1 MAGLLD
7 YLSFEDLLNLSERQ
21 QGNIWRAT
29 DPAKLPADYV
39 GPYRDQPAGLEF
51 KNRISVNN
59 IPGVRPYT
67 LLGTHSLLE
76 AVDTAMPIVSPNTAA
91 VTSGRLDDSSR
102 TKLIRYNPIDPD
114 PNITR
119 AHEVEHVLS
128 QQNLG
133 EPGSMSKKWNEIA
146 PTSSAQVMQ
155 RMIANAPY
163 LQEKFGLP
171 TNEFYFDPEFM
182 KDPNYQNMIDEQ
194 FATLSALEQLKNK
207 RLTDDPYVRE
217 NILTTPEDRAAY
229 NAMTGLRQTRLDP
242 RDIAPYTPVSDK
254 FDVPI
259 QTEDMRRYSRPRG
272 LLYR

>member
-7 YLSFEDLLNLSERQ
+7 YLSFEDFLKLEDEQ

-29 DPAKLPADYV
+29 DQNKLPADYT
-39 GPYRDQPAGLEF
+39 GKYREQKPYKSF
-51 KNRISVNN
+51 MNRISLKD
-59 IPGVRPYT
+59 IPGAKPYT
-67 LLGTHSLLE
+67 MAGTYSLLE
-76 AVDTAMPIVSPNTAA
+76 AIDEGMPITSPGNAA
-91 VTSGRLDDSSR
+91 VTSGLPGSVAP
-102 TKLIRYNPIDPD
+102 KLIRYSPIDPTPD
-114 PNITR
+114 VSR
-119 AHEVEHVLS
+119 AHEIEHVLS

-133 EPGSMSKKWNEIA
+133 PPGSMSKKWNEIA

-155 RMIANAPY
+155 RMIAGAPY
-163 LQEKFGLP
+163 LQENFGLP
-171 TNEFYFDPEFM
+171 TNEFYFDREFM
-182 KDPNYQNMIDEQ
+182 DDPNYQTMIDEQ

-217 NILTTPEDRAAY
+217 NILTTPQDRAAY
-229 NAMTGLRQTRLDP
+229 NAMTGLRQTRMDP
-242 RDIAPYTPVSDK
+242 RDIPPYTPVSDK

>member
-7 YLSFEDLLNLSERQ
+7 YLDFEDFRKLSERQ

-29 DPAKLPADYV
+29 DPAKLPAGYT
-39 GPYRDQPAGLEF
+39 GPYRDQEVGQEY
-51 KNRISVNN
+51 KNRISVKN
-59 IPGVRPYT
+59 IPGAKPYT
-67 LLGTHSLLE
+67 MAGTYSLLE
-76 AVDTAMPIVSPNTAA
+76 AIDTAMPIVSPSTAA
-91 VTSGRLDDSSR
+91 ATSGRLDDPSR
-102 TKLIRYNPIDPD
+102 TKLIRYSPIATDPD
-114 PNITR
+114 ITR

-133 EPGSMSKKWNEIA
+133 PPGSMSKKWNEIA

-182 KDPNYQNMIDEQ
+182 QDPNYQNMIDEQ

-242 RDIAPYTPVSDK
+242 RDIPPYTPVSDK
-254 FDVPI
+254 NDVPI
-259 QTEDMRRYSRPRG
+259 QGGDKRYYSRPLG

>member
-7 YLSFEDLLNLSERQ
+7 YLSFEDFLKLPPEQ

-29 DPAKLPADYV
+29 DQDKLPADYT
-39 GPYRDQPAGLEF
+39 GKYREQKPVKSF
-51 KNRISVNN
+51 MNRISLND
-59 IPGVRPYT
+59 IPGAKPYT
-67 LLGTHSLLE
+67 MAGTYSLLE
-76 AVDTAMPIVSPNTAA
+76 AFDEGMPLTSPGNAA
-91 VTSGRLDDSSR
+91 VTSGLPGSVAP
-102 TKLIRYNPIDPD
+102 KLIRYSPIDPAPD
-114 PNITR
+114 ISR
-119 AHEVEHVLS
+119 AHEIEHVLS

-133 EPGSMSKKWNEIA
+133 PPGSMSKKWNEIA

-182 KDPNYQNMIDEQ
+182 QDPNYETMIDEQ

-217 NILTTPEDRAAY
+217 KILTTPEDRAAY

-259 QTEDMRRYSRPRG
+259 QTEDMRLYSRPRG

>member
-7 YLSFEDLLNLSERQ
+7 YLDWENFRKLSETQ

-29 DPAKLPADYV
+29 DPAKLPADYT
-39 GPYRDQPAGLEF
+39 GKYRDQPAGMEF
-51 KNRISVNN
+51 KNRISIKN
-59 IPGVRPYT
+59 IPGASPYT

-76 AVDTAMPIVSPNTAA
+76 AVDEAMPIVSPSAA
-91 VTSGRLDDSSR
+91 ASTSSRKDDLSR
-102 TKLIRYNPIDPD
+102 TKLIRYSPTDSD
-114 PNITR
+114 PNVTR
-119 AHEVEHVLS
+119 AHEIEHVLS

-133 EPGSMSKKWNEIA
+133 PPGSMSKKWNELA

-155 RMIANAPY
+155 RMIVNAPY

-171 TNEFYFDPEFM
+171 ADEFYFDPEFM
-182 KDPNYQNMIDEQ
+182 QDPNYQNMIDEQ

-217 NILTTPEDRAAY
+217 NILTTPQDRAAY

-254 FDVPI
+254 FDIPI
-259 QTEDMRRYSRPRG
+259 QTEDMRRYSRPTG

>member
-7 YLSFEDLLNLSERQ
+7 YLSFEDFLKLPREQ

-29 DPAKLPADYV
+29 DQAKLPVDYT
-39 GPYRDQPAGLEF
+39 GKYREQKPVKSF
-51 KNRISVNN
+51 MNRISLKD
-59 IPGVRPYT
+59 IPGAKPYT
-67 LLGTHSLLE
+67 MAGTYSLLE
-76 AVDTAMPIVSPNTAA
+76 AFDEGMPIASPGNAA
-91 VTSGRLDDSSR
+91 VTSGLPGSVAP
-102 TKLIRYNPIDPD
+102 KLIRYSPIATDPD
-114 PNITR
+114 ITR
-119 AHEVEHVLS
+119 AHEMEHVLS

-133 EPGSMSKKWNEIA
+133 DPGSMSKKWNEIA

-182 KDPNYQNMIDEQ
+182 QDPNYETMIDEQ

-254 FDVPI
+254 YDVPI

>member
-7 YLSFEDLLNLSERQ
+7 YLSFEDFLKLPREQ

-29 DPAKLPADYV
+29 DQAKLPADYT
-39 GPYRDQPAGLEF
+39 GKYREQQPHKSF
-51 KNRISVNN
+51 MNRLSLKD
-59 IPGVRPYT
+59 IPGTKPYT
-67 LLGTHSLLE
+67 MAGTYSLLE
-76 AVDTAMPIVSPNTAA
+76 AVDEGMPLTSPGSAA
-91 VTSGRLDDSSR
+91 ATSGLPGSVAP
-102 TKLIRYNPIDPD
+102 KLIRYSPIATD

-133 EPGSMSKKWNEIA
+133 EPGSMSKKWNELA
-146 PTSSAQVMQ
+146 PTSSAQIMQ

-182 KDPNYQNMIDEQ
+182 QDPNYQNMIDEQ
-194 FATLSALEQLKNK
+194 FATLSALEQQKNK

-242 RDIAPYTPVSDK
+242 RDISPYTPVSDK
-254 FDVPI
+254 YDVPI
-259 QTEDMRRYSRPRG
+259 QGGDKRYYNRPRG

>member
-7 YLSFEDLLNLSERQ
+7 YLDFEDFLKLPREQ

-29 DPAKLPADYV
+29 DQNKLPADYT
-39 GPYRDQPAGLEF
+39 GKYREPNPYKSF
-51 KNRISVNN
+51 TNRLSLKD
-59 IPGVRPYT
+59 IPGAKPYT
-67 LLGTHSLLE
+67 MAGTYSLLE
-76 AVDTAMPIVSPNTAA
+76 AVDEGMPITSPGNAA
-91 VTSGRLDDSSR
+91 VTSGLRGPVAP
-102 TKLIRYNPIDPD
+102 KLIRYSPIATDPD
-114 PNITR
+114 ITR

-133 EPGSMSKKWNEIA
+133 GPGSMSKKWNELA

-155 RMIANAPY
+155 RMIAGAPY
-163 LQEKFGLP
+163 LQENFGLP

-182 KDPNYQNMIDEQ
+182 QDPNYQTMIDEQ

-217 NILTTPEDRAAY
+217 NILTTPQDRAAY

>member
-7 YLSFEDLLNLSERQ
+7 YLDFENFLKLPREQ

-29 DPAKLPADYV
+29 DQAKLPADYT
-39 GPYRDQPAGLEF
+39 GKYREQKPYKSF
-51 KNRISVNN
+51 MNRLSIKD
-59 IPGVRPYT
+59 IPGAKPYT
-67 LLGTHSLLE
+67 MAGTHSLLE
-76 AVDTAMPIVSPNTAA
+76 AFDEAMPITNPGSAA
-91 VTSGRLDDSSR
+91 VTTGAVDSSQ
-102 TKLIRYNPIDPD
+102 TKLIRYSPIDTTPD
-114 PNITR
+114 ITR
-119 AHEVEHVLS
+119 AHEIEHVLS

-133 EPGSMSKKWNEIA
+133 QAGSMSKKWNEIA
-146 PTSSAQVMQ
+146 PTSSTQVMQ

-163 LQEKFGLP
+163 LQENFGLP

-182 KDPNYQNMIDEQ
+182 QDQNYQNQIDEQ
-194 FATLSALEQLKNK
+194 FATLSALEQAKNK

-242 RDIAPYTPVSDK
+242 RDIPPYTPVSDK
-254 FDVPI
+254 NDVPI
-259 QTEDMRRYSRPRG
+259 QNGDKRYYSRPRG

>member
-7 YLSFEDLLNLSERQ
+7 YLNFEDFLKLPREQ

-29 DPAKLPADYV
+29 DQNKLPADYT
-39 GPYRDQPAGLEF
+39 GKYREPKPYKSF
-51 KNRISVNN
+51 TNRLSLKD
-59 IPGVRPYT
+59 IPGAKPYT
-67 LLGTHSLLE
+67 MAGTYSLLE
-76 AVDTAMPIVSPNTAA
+76 AVDEGMPITSPGNAA
-91 VTSGRLDDSSR
+91 VTSGLPGPVAP
-102 TKLIRYNPIDPD
+102 KLIRYSPTATDPD
-114 PNITR
+114 ITR

-133 EPGSMSKKWNEIA
+133 GPGSMSKKWNEIA

-155 RMIANAPY
+155 NMITHAPY

-182 KDPNYQNMIDEQ
+182 QDPNYQTMIDEQ
-194 FATLSALEQLKNK
+194 FATLSALEQQKNK

-217 NILTTPEDRAAY
+217 NILTTPQDRAAY

-259 QTEDMRRYSRPRG
+259 QTEDMRRYNRPSG

>member
-7 YLSFEDLLNLSERQ
+7 YLSFEDFLKLPPEQ

-29 DPAKLPADYV
+29 DQDKLPADYT
-39 GPYRDQPAGLEF
+39 GKYREPKSYKSF
-51 KNRISVNN
+51 TNRLSLKD
-59 IPGVRPYT
+59 IPGTKPYT
-67 LLGTHSLLE
+67 MAGTYSLLE
-76 AVDTAMPIVSPNTAA
+76 AVDEGMPITSPGNAA
-91 VTSGRLDDSSR
+91 VTSGLPGSVAP
-102 TKLIRYNPIDPD
+102 KLIRYSPIATDLD
-114 PNITR
+114 ITR
-119 AHEVEHVLS
+119 AHEMEHVLS

-133 EPGSMSKKWNEIA
+133 DPGSMSKKWNELA

-155 RMIANAPY
+155 RMIVNAPY

-171 TNEFYFDPEFM
+171 TNDFYFDPEFM
-182 KDPNYQNMIDEQ
+182 QDPNYQTMIDEQ

-217 NILTTPEDRAAY
+217 NILTTPQDRAAY

-254 FDVPI
+254 YDVPI
-259 QTEDMRRYSRPRG
+259 QGGDKRYYSRPRG

>member
-7 YLSFEDLLNLSERQ
+7 YLSFEDFLNLPNEQ
-21 QGNIWRAT
+21 QDNIWRAT
-29 DPAKLPADYV
+29 AKSKLPVNYTGKYREQPV
-39 GPYRDQPAGLEF
+39 GKEF
-51 KNRISVNN
+51 KNRISLKN
-59 IPGVRPYT
+59 IPGVKPYT
-67 LLGTHSLLE
+67 MAGTYSLLE
-76 AVDTAMPIVSPNTAA
+76 AFDEGMPITNPGVAA
-91 VTSGRLDDSSR
+91 MTSGLNNSVAP
-102 TKLIRYNPIDPD
+102 KLIRYSPIDPD
-114 PNITR
+114 PDVTR

-133 EPGSMSKKWNEIA
+133 PPGSVSKKWNEIA

-155 RMIANAPY
+155 RMIAGAPY

-182 KDPNYQNMIDEQ
+182 QDPNYQNMIDEQ

-242 RDIAPYTPVSDK
+242 RDIPPYTPVSDK

-259 QTEDMRRYSRPRG
+259 QGGDKRYYNRPRG